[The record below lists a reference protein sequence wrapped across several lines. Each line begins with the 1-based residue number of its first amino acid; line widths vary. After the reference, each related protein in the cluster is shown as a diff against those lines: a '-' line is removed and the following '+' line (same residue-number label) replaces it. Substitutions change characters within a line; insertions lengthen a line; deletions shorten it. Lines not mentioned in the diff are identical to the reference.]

1 MAEIVLLHAADA
13 DVLSIYAHYEER
25 RAAREEVFI
34 ADLDHI
40 LELLREFPN
49 LGPVFAGPFHRR
61 KPSRHPQAVFYE
73 VGGSRV
79 IVHAILS
86 DWETD
91 HFIRRRLGL

>member
-1 MAEIVLLHAADA
+1 MAEIVLLLAAEGDA
-13 DVLSIYAHYEER
+13 LSIHARYEER
-25 RAAREEVFI
+25 RPGRGEIFT

-40 LELLREFPN
+40 LDLLREFPH

-61 KPSRHPQAVFYE
+61 KLSHRPYAVFYE
-73 VGGSRV
+73 VAGSRV

-86 DWETD
+86 DWECD